1 MNIRKSA
8 ISIVLAGLFSGAVY
22 SQEGPFV
29 ANLRGSEEVP
39 PVESMARGVALFQL
53 NEDSTQVTYRLSVH
67 QAGQEEGPRLTEAH
81 LHCAPQGET
90 GPVVVDL
97 LGLVRGGVTAP
108 LEVSATMSDANI
120 ISEEDQTAEDGT
132 TCSTAIGTP
141 VTTLAE
147 LLQAIEAGNIYVN
160 VHSEQNPEG
169 EIRGQIV
176 SITAGEQPTQPPGEE
191 PTQPPGEEPTQP
203 PGEQP
208 AE

>member
-1 MNIRKSA
+1 MKMRKSA
-8 ISIVLAGLFSGAVY
+8 ISIVLTCLFSGSVY

-39 PVESMARGVALFQL
+39 QVESTARGIALFQL
-53 NEDSTQVTYRLSVH
+53 NEDSTEVTYRLSVH
-67 QAGQEEGPRLTEAH
+67 QVGQDEGARLTEAQ

-90 GPVVVDL
+90 GPVVADL
-97 LGLVRGGVTAP
+97 LGQVRGGVTAP

-160 VHSEQNPEG
+160 VSSEQNQEG
-169 EIRGQIV
+169 EIRGQVV
-176 SITAGEQPTQPPGEE
+176 SITAGEQPTQPP
-191 PTQPPGEEPTQP
+191 
-203 PGEQP
+203 